1 LIIYANSRL
10 ALVDGRT
17 NRLDIKV
24 NSLVRCARSDIE
36 FVRVDGR
43 MNRLDIKVNSLVR
56 CALSDIELLYHARVD
71 ERTNRLAI
79 KVK

>member
-1 LIIYANSRL
+1 M
-10 ALVDGRT
+10 

-43 MNRLDIKVNSLVR
+43 IDK
-56 CALSDIELLYHARVD
+56 ATLSM
-71 ERTNRLAI
+71 
-79 KVK
+79 